1 VLVTSLTK
9 QRVKY
14 MKEKLDDKAAMEW
27 YDQHNTEHWKH
38 WRAWGSW
45 FSWGSPVGL
54 GLFYALVVIST
65 GVTIWL
71 IHHK

>member
-1 VLVTSLTK
+1 MEEKHSKKPEYDWLEQHDK
-9 QRVKY
+9 H
-14 MKEKLDDKAAMEW
+14 MK
-27 YDQHNTEHWKH
+27 N

-54 GLFYALVVIST
+54 GLFYALVIIST
-65 GVTIWL
+65 GVFIWL

>member
-1 VLVTSLTK
+1 MNVSKSEEKRDKQYQDYSRYHEESL
-9 QRVKY
+9 
-14 MKEKLDDKAAMEW
+14 
-27 YDQHNTEHWKH
+27 KH

-54 GLFYALVVIST
+54 GLFYALVIIST
-65 GVTIWL
+65 GIFIWL